1 MEETMKKNKW
11 TFSIIT
17 SIVLAVASI
26 FLLGFKLVSNKT
38 PHEVYG
44 IYIDGT
50 KIGTVKSKESFE
62 NYINNKEAELRTK
75 YGVSKIYTPKGVE
88 IKKIITYSDKC
99 DTNETIY
106 NILVQKQN
114 FTVKGIII
122 AIEKEAT
129 EEEPNE
135 KETKITTKETKIA
148 KLGGEEEDSKKEIIT
163 INVTSKDIFDE
174 AIVDLIKAFL
184 DEKTY
189 NAYMES
195 NQSPI
200 VDTGELIES
209 IYIKENITY
218 REGYISTK
226 EEIFT
231 DKAELTKYLLY
242 GTTKEQEIYTV
253 KEGDTIETIANNHKL
268 NVQEFLIANSEFTS
282 VNNLL
287 YESQKVVVG
296 LINPVINI
304 VVEKHSV
311 QEEVAKYAT
320 EIKYDKNL
328 VIGYSYTE
336 REGENGLDKVTRK
349 YQYINGQLADTAF
362 ISSVEIKPSVSKIV
376 VKGERYI
383 PYVADLSYW
392 AWPTNKPY
400 VITTGYEWRW
410 GSFHRAI
417 DIALGYGS
425 PIYAANNGTVVAAVS
440 GCVRGD
446 IKCNN
451 ERGNYIIINHNIGG
465 YHTQYMHLATVS
477 VIPGQT
483 VSRGQ
488 KIGTMGNTG
497 YVVPTP
503 AYGSSSLAG
512 THLDFGVW
520 IGAPYQGYS
529 INPFS
534 LYR

>member
-1 MEETMKKNKW
+1 MKKNKW

-17 SIVLAVASI
+17 SIILAVSSI
-26 FLLGFKLVSNKT
+26 FLLGFKLVTNKT
-38 PHEVYG
+38 PHELYA
-44 IYIDGT
+44 IYVDGT
-50 KIGTVKSKESFE
+50 KIGAVKSKESFDK
-62 NYINNKEAELRTK
+62 YINEQEEHLRKK
-75 YGVSKIYTPKGVE
+75 YNVSKIYTPKGVE
-88 IKKIITYSDKC
+88 IKKIVTYSNKY
-99 DTNETIY
+99 DTNEAIY
-106 NILVQKQN
+106 KILVEKQN

-122 AIEKEAT
+122 EIEKEEMEDGLEDASNQT
-129 EEEPNE
+129 SKLDNKPDN
-135 KETKITTKETKIA
+135 KNDDKQET
-148 KLGGEEEDSKKEIIT
+148 KKEIIT
-163 INVTSKDIFDE
+163 LNVTSKDIFDE
-174 AIVDLIKAFL
+174 AIIDLIKAFI

-218 REGYISTK
+218 KEGYISTS

-231 DKAELTKYLLY
+231 DKATLTKYLLY
-242 GTTKEQEIYTV
+242 GTTKEQEVYTV
-253 KEGDTIETIANNHKL
+253 KDGDTIETIATAHKL

-287 YESQKVVVG
+287 YPSQKVVVG
-296 LINPVINI
+296 LINPIISI
-304 VVEKHSV
+304 VVEKHAV
-311 QEEVAKYAT
+311 KEEVSTYAT

-336 REGENGLDKVTRK
+336 REGENGLEKVTRK

-362 ISSVEIKPSVSKIV
+362 IGSVEIKPSVSKII
-376 VKGERYI
+376 VKGDRYI

-410 GSFHRAI
+410 GKFHRAI
-417 DIALGYGS
+417 DIALGHGS
-425 PIYAANNGTVVAAVS
+425 PIYAANNGTVVAI
-440 GCVRGD
+440 GNNCIRGD
-446 IKCNN
+446 IKCNG

-465 YHTQYMHLATVS
+465 YYTQYMHLANVL

-488 KIGTMGNTG
+488 KIATMGNTG
-497 YVVPTP
+497 FVVPTP
-503 AYGSSSLAG
+503 AYGSSSFAG

-520 IGAPYQGYS
+520 IGVPYQGYS

>member
-1 MEETMKKNKW
+1 MKKNKW

-17 SIVLAVASI
+17 SIVLAISSV

-38 PHEVYG
+38 PHEMYA
-44 IYIDGT
+44 IYIDGV
-50 KIGTVKSKESFE
+50 KIGAVKSKESFD
-62 NYINNKEAELRTK
+62 NYINDKEEQLRKK

-88 IKKIITYSDKC
+88 IKKIITYSNKY
-99 DTNETIY
+99 DTNEAIY

-122 AIEKEAT
+122 EIEKEKT
-129 EEEPNE
+129 EEITEKKDDKTAQIGSLNE
-135 KETKITTKETKIA
+135 ETP
-148 KLGGEEEDSKKEIIT
+148 KEIIT
-163 INVTSKDIFDE
+163 LNVTSKDIFDE
-174 AIVDLIKAFL
+174 AIVDLIKAFI

-200 VDTGELIES
+200 VDTGEIVES

-218 REGYISTK
+218 REGYISTS

-231 DKAELTKYLLY
+231 DKSTLTKYLLY
-242 GTTKEQEIYTV
+242 GTTKEQDIYTV
-253 KEGDTIETIANNHKL
+253 KEGDTIETIANAHKL

-282 VNNLL
+282 ANNLL

-296 LINPVINI
+296 LIDPIISIVI
-304 VVEKHSV
+304 EKHAV
-311 QEEVAKYAT
+311 KEEVAQYTT
-320 EIKYDKNL
+320 EIKYDSNL

-336 REGENGLDKVTRK
+336 REGENGLEKVTRK

-376 VKGERYI
+376 VKGDRYI

-410 GSFHRAI
+410 GKFHRAI
-417 DIALGYGS
+417 DIALGHGS
-425 PIYAANNGTVVAAVS
+425 PIYAANNGTVVAI
-440 GCVRGD
+440 GNNCIRGD
-446 IKCNN
+446 IKCNG

-465 YHTQYMHLATVS
+465 YYTQYMHLNTVL

-483 VSRGQ
+483 VTRGQ
-488 KIGTMGNTG
+488 KIATMGNTG

-503 AYGSSSLAG
+503 AYGSNSYAG

-520 IGAPYQGYS
+520 IGMPYQGYS